1 MRIFF
6 QVVKLYFDCF
16 YNWEQ
21 KKDLSLL
28 LRVHQWIE
36 DGLLILIQYN
46 TRLTQTYLYLGK
58 DKS

>member
-1 MRIFF
+1 MNNGGFIAVKKNPTMRIFF

-28 LRVHQWIE
+28 LRVHQ
-36 DGLLILIQYN
+36 
-46 TRLTQTYLYLGK
+46 
-58 DKS
+58 